1 MYLLVILIGFG
12 AVAFSTLLERKLLGL
27 SQVRLGP
34 NKVSILGILQP
45 VADGVKLLFKQLFL
59 ITLSQRLLFLGR
71 PTIVFCLFIII
82 WA

>member
-71 PTIVFCLFIII
+71 PTVVFCLFIII